1 MKVLGVSLCA
11 LTLTACFSVQHSY
24 VGEKFL
30 TSAPTAPGVRAVQ
43 VRHFVKHDRQFFWIH
58 GGFPVGDALN
68 GAQLAA
74 SEIGDHDGVVN
85 LRIRDGQDVADLAVS
100 HGPCVLQILCGMW
113 SVWVEGDVVDF
124 EEVKP

>member
-1 MKVLGVSLCA
+1 
-11 LTLTACFSVQHSY
+11 
-24 VGEKFL
+24 
-30 TSAPTAPGVRAVQ
+30 VRAVQ